1 MSKVNDTY
9 EEAPM
14 TQEEMQ
20 NEVAINEN
28 ELLKALTSERV
39 SSDTKTIEVSFN
51 GIAFRFRIRPLSE
64 REWDKCRER
73 NTKIGRAHV

>member
-20 NEVAINEN
+20 NEVAINE
-28 ELLKALTSERV
+28 TSC
-39 SSDTKTIEVSFN
+39 SK
-51 GIAFRFRIRPLSE
+51 L
-64 REWDKCRER
+64 
-73 NTKIGRAHV
+73 

>member
-39 SSDTKTIEVSFN
+39 SQRYEDHRSVLQRH
-51 GIAFRFRIRPLSE
+51 RFPFPDSSPE
-64 REWDKCRER
+64 RARM
-73 NTKIGRAHV
+73 G

>member
-28 ELLKALTSERV
+28 ELLKALTS
-39 SSDTKTIEVSFN
+39 
-51 GIAFRFRIRPLSE
+51 
-64 REWDKCRER
+64 
-73 NTKIGRAHV
+73 